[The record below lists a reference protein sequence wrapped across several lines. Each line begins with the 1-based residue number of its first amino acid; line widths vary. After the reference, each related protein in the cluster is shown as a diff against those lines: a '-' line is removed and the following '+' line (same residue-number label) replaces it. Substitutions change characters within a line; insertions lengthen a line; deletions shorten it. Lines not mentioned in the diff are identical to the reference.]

1 MLRQVDNR
9 GIGATRNGR
18 SGMKMRLMNATQTL
32 LLTCGMLVIGGVS
45 APETVHAAKSC
56 GFDWAKPGKYQVS
69 GNFRGTVESTTAR
82 LTPDCRVSLQIPGVF
97 SGGQVKR
104 SGNCLRFALKVQGE
118 QKVLFA
124 KWCDSFGLVPWQGRN
139 IRAQIKRISVEEP
152 EARVRTN
159 YNN

>member
-1 MLRQVDNR
+1 MPRHVANR
-9 GIGATRNGR
+9 GSKATRSGR
-18 SGMKMRLMNATQTL
+18 SAMKRRWMIATRTL
-32 LLTCGMLVIGGVS
+32 LVAGGMLVHGGVFS
-45 APETVHAAKSC
+45 PEPAHAAKSC

-69 GNFRGTVESTTAR
+69 GNFRGRVESATAR

-104 SGNCLRFALKVQGE
+104 SGKCLRFALKVQGE
-118 QKVLFA
+118 RQVLFA

-139 IRAQIKRISVEEP
+139 IRAQITRISIEEP
-152 EARVRTN
+152 EVRARTN